1 MLWWTTPLF
10 AWNILCCRILSHIG
24 LPRNRKIHFFTV
36 IFMQKMVI
44 TMRNHGSYP
53 HFDASLHPSWNA
65 TRFLGGPCYRSD
77 YGASHRIAVETDL
90 WVKLFD
96 QSGHTAAQDE
106 NDCNVLFFFFFRIT
120 PSRNLSCL
128 WYRPSS
134 DQPGNRWNPCGNDH
148 SIIRL
153 IASVANPIS

>member
-24 LPRNRKIHFFTV
+24 LPRNRKIHSFTV

-106 NDCNVLFFFFFRIT
+106 NDCNVLLFFFPDNALEKSIVFVIQALQWSAWQSVKSMRQRSFHHPT
-120 PSRNLSCL
+120 
-128 WYRPSS
+128 
-134 DQPGNRWNPCGNDH
+134 NR
-148 SIIRL
+148 
-153 IASVANPIS
+153 